1 MRQVKKHGLMASAD
15 ASQKC
20 TPRDVRARALAFILL
35 FFLSGA
41 SWASAC
47 HPQLHSNVGCD
58 FYAVTL
64 PNPIAA
70 QQEIA
75 TSVQYDY
82 AVGVQNASPG
92 IASSISISGG
102 ALTSPQ
108 MVQLAAGASQTVVL
122 PKVDTLWQS
131 PNTQVVTGG
140 AYHIVATN
148 PISTVQYNTINPASG
163 TNDASLL
170 VPIESAG
177 TAFRVLVWPT
187 ADLGVGSPYPG
198 QLGIVATRS
207 GTTVQIQASSAVF
220 QVGAGLTATG
230 GSITLNAG
238 DVLLLA
244 SAATT
249 GSDSSGTLITS
260 NAPILVWSSH
270 SGAQVP
276 AGTGYA
282 DYMEELLPPIAALGT
297 DYLVARPANPSG
309 SATGAQQYVK
319 LVGTVDG
326 TNLVF
331 DPSIAGAPATLQ
343 SGSVSIFPATK
354 DFHLQSDHP
363 IVVAQF
369 MEGGSVYGMANTD
382 GDPSETITVPTA
394 QAQTSV
400 TFYAPQVFTPNYA
413 QVIAPTGAAVI
424 VDGTAVTGW
433 TSIGSSGYAVANYLL
448 CCTDAHQA
456 SGDHPFLMSVYSYP
470 PDYTSY
476 WYPAALGIAD
486 DIFADGFD

>member
-1 MRQVKKHGLMASAD
+1 M
-15 ASQKC
+15 
-20 TPRDVRARALAFILL
+20 
-35 FFLSGA
+35 
-41 SWASAC
+41 
-47 HPQLHSNVGCD
+47 GCD

-64 PNPIAA
+64 PNPLAA
-70 QQEIA
+70 QQEITNSA
-75 TSVQYDY
+75 EYDY
-82 AVGVQNASPG
+82 AVGVQNLSPG
-92 IASSISISGG
+92 IATSISISGG

-108 MVQLAAGASQTVVL
+108 IVQLTAGASQTVVL

-131 PNTQVVTGG
+131 PGTKVVIGG
-140 AYHIVATN
+140 AYHIVASN
-148 PISTVQYNTINPASG
+148 PILTLQYNTINPVSG
-163 TNDASLL
+163 SNDASLL

-177 TAFRVLVWPT
+177 TSFRVLVWPT
-187 ADLGVGSPYPG
+187 ADLAGGSLYPG

-249 GSDSSGTLITS
+249 GADSSGTLITS

-282 DYMEELLPPIAALGT
+282 DYLETLLPPIAALGN
-297 DYLVARPANPSG
+297 DYFVARPANPPG
-309 SATGAQQYVK
+309 STTGAQQYVK
-319 LVGTVDG
+319 LVGTVNG

-331 DPSIAGAPATLQ
+331 DPSITGAPATLQ
-343 SGSVSIFPATK
+343 AGSAYTFPTTK

-369 MEGGSVYGMANTD
+369 MEGGSVYGVANTD

-394 QAQTSV
+394 QARTSV
-400 TFYAPQVFTPNYA
+400 TFYAPQIFTPNYA
-413 QVIAPTGAAVI
+413 QVIAPTGAAVT
-424 VDGTAVTGW
+424 VDGAAVTGW

-456 SGDHPFLMSVYSYP
+456 TGDHPFLMSVYSYP
-470 PDYTSY
+470 PGFTSY